1 MGVGKQANLVYII
14 DFGLSKEFRDPNMRA
29 HIPYRSGRGFTRNL
43 NFASINS
50 HLGMELGRQDDLES
64 LAYLLIYFLCGFLPW
79 QDAKKDILAIK
90 QGITS
95 TAWFQK
101 LLLEFRTFLV
111 YSRSLAFNNKPDYDY
126 YYELFHN
133 ILLQEGFP
141 KVFNWDVANR

>member
-14 DFGLSKEFRDPNMRA
+14 NFGLSKEFRDPNTHA
-29 HIPYRSGRGFTRNL
+29 HIPYRSGRGFTGNL

-50 HLGMELGRQDDLES
+50 HLGMELGRWDDLES
-64 LAYLLIYFLCGFLPW
+64 LAYLLIYFLRGFLPW

-101 LLLEFRTFLV
+101 LPLEFRTFLV
-111 YSRSLAFNNKPDYDY
+111 YSRSLAFNNKPNYDY

-133 ILLQEGFP
+133 LLLREGFP
-141 KVFNWDVANR
+141 KVFDWDVANG